1 MDDAN
6 KRAELEQRVAGRRRE
21 LGDRASLDPRLRA
34 RSPEGR
40 VLPPRLRGKPST
52 LAVVLLA
59 AVGAVALIACVVTTV
74 GIVISSTWLQGAL
87 NDPSA
92 TAQSFCGALQ
102 QRDYAHAYGY
112 FSASAQE
119 HTSESAFADQFAGY
133 DAIDGPVTSYSLGS
147 PRYSTDGAIATLAV
161 MLQRQSGGS
170 AQQQFTL
177 VLIKEHGSWR
187 INALTI
193 KTHAGAPPKVRGE

>member
-21 LGDRASLDPRLRA
+21 LGDRASLDPRLRV
-34 RSPEGR
+34 RPPEGR
-40 VLPPRLRGKPST
+40 LLPPRLRGKPST

-59 AVGAVALIACVVTTV
+59 ALGAVALIACVATTV
-74 GIVISSTWLQGAL
+74 GIVISSTWLQ
-87 NDPSA
+87 
-92 TAQSFCGALQ
+92 AQSFCGALQ

-119 HTSESAFADQFAGY
+119 HASESAFADQFAGY

-147 PRYSTDGAIATLAV
+147 PRYSTDGAIATLTV
-161 MLQRQSGGS
+161 TLQRQSGGS

-193 KTHAGAPPKVRGE
+193 KTHADAPPKVRGE